1 MNVTPLIARELR
13 VLAGRRGT
21 YLIRVL
27 GVIILLAA
35 AVELRRGAVL
45 GSGAGGQ
52 LFSQVNVALFC
63 AIWILVPLLSA
74 DCLSEERREG
84 TLGLLFLTPL
94 KARDIVL
101 AKLLVHGLRGLTL
114 WLALVPMVMLPF
126 LIGGV
131 SWQEGCFAVLFNF
144 SAFSCA
150 LAMGLAASA
159 LAKVW
164 GRALLLALVLSLTC
178 AFSFVYVFG
187 YALAGLLA
195 RYGVFGRGMQ
205 NVEYHRIDFIMEI
218 GFFGA
223 TDFERTW
230 PNILRMIRPAGQAS
244 LFRLGG
250 GVAAVSVLVLGAGI
264 LLAAALVRRGWQDA
278 PPAAWRMRWARVW
291 CAPIFGA
298 RWLRTRQEAR
308 LSRNPIGWLE
318 WRSWSGRLVAWGV
331 LAVAVVMSAFTVGT
345 ADNAEDYREG
355 QHWLAIILLGSLA
368 ASAAG
373 SFQRERE
380 NGVMEL
386 LLVSPLTE
394 AQIIRGRLC
403 GIWAHFIPALALLA
417 AIRVWVDLTHE
428 PLAGFGN
435 LLLFAVNFFTFPLIG
450 LYFSLRW
457 NNFLATFPITLVV
470 GAAAPLGL
478 RFVDS
483 AFGLVSLSLAT
494 GGWQVD
500 GSSLLAVLTLGIQ
513 LAMAWLFWRGLLRAL
528 VSRKFIFGRVAN

>member
-13 VLAGRRGT
+13 VQAGRRGT

-27 GVIILLAA
+27 GVMILLAA
-35 AVELRRGAVL
+35 AVELRRGVVL

-150 LAMGLAASA
+150 LAMGLVASA

-164 GRALLLALVLSLTC
+164 GRALLLALVLSLTS

-195 RYGVFGRGMQ
+195 SYGVFGRGMSS
-205 NVEYHRIDFIMEI
+205 VEYHRFDLIMEI

-223 TDFERTW
+223 TDLERTW
-230 PNILRMIRPAGQAS
+230 PNILMLFRPARQAAFFW
-244 LFRLGG
+244 LAG
-250 GVAAVSVLVLGAGI
+250 GVAVVSVLILGTGI
-264 LLAAALVRRGWQDA
+264 WFAAAIVRRSWQDA
-278 PPAAWRMRWARVW
+278 PPAAWRVRWARVW
-291 CAPIFGA
+291 CAPVFGA
-298 RWLRTRQEAR
+298 RWLRARQEAR

-331 LAVAVVMSAFTVGT
+331 LAVGVVMSAFTIGT
-345 ADNAEDYREG
+345 ADNADDFREG

-380 NGVMEL
+380 NGIMEL

-403 GIWAHFIPALALLA
+403 GIWAHFLPALALLA

-428 PLAGFGN
+428 PLAGFSN
-435 LLLFAVNFFTFPLIG
+435 LLLFVVNFLTFPLIG

-470 GAAAPLGL
+470 GAAAPLVL
-478 RFVDS
+478 RLVASAFAGESLRLGPGGWWIDDS
-483 AFGLVSLSLAT
+483 A
-494 GGWQVD
+494 
-500 GSSLLAVLTLGIQ
+500 LLIMLTFGIQ
-513 LAMAWLFWRGLLRAL
+513 LTLAGLFWRRLLRAL
-528 VSRKFIFGRVAN
+528 VERKFIIGRVVN